1 MRRYSPSVRGA
12 ASGVGATLVRRVAR
26 RVAFALLL
34 ILVVSSAALLL
45 ARVAPGGIDDDLD
58 VPPDVRARIRA
69 EFELDQPIHVFYA
82 HWMRRLVRFD
92 LGTSFVYGRP
102 VAELV
107 LNRAA
112 NTALLAGTALALA
125 TLIGI
130 PLGVLTASRSRGL
143 LPAVVRA
150 MSVLALSMPPLLTS
164 LALILLAARTGWLPV
179 GGMGTAWHLV
189 IPAAALAFPVGA
201 TLERLQAGATTETLR
216 QPFILAALARGLP
229 RPLLLWRHSLR
240 ASLAPVL
247 GIYGVIVGT
256 LFSGSFAVE
265 IVTNWPGLG
274 RLMFDALVA
283 RDIHLVAG
291 CAVAGSC
298 FLAAGTLAA
307 DAALGWLDP
316 RLREA
321 R

>member
-1 MRRYSPSVRGA
+1 MR
-12 ASGVGATLVRRVAR
+12 ATLIRRIAR
-26 RVAFALLL
+26 RLAFALLL
-34 ILVVSSAALLL
+34 IFLVSSAALLL
-45 ARVAPGGIDDDLD
+45 ARVAPGR
-58 VPPDVRARIRA
+58 PDENIGLTPQQRAQIRA
-69 EFELDQPIHVFYA
+69 ELDLDSPLHVFYG

-102 VAELV
+102 VVALV
-107 LNRAA
+107 LDRAA
-112 NTALLAGTALALA
+112 NTALLAATALAIA
-125 TLIGI
+125 TLVGV
-130 PLGVLTASRSRGL
+130 PLGVLTASRRRGI
-143 LPAVVRA
+143 LPALVRGASVV
-150 MSVLALSMPPLLTS
+150 ALSTPPLLTA
-164 LALILLAARTGWLPV
+164 LALVLLASRTGWLPV

-189 IPAAALAFPVGA
+189 IPAVALAFPVGA
-201 TLERLQAGATTETLR
+201 TLERLQAGATAETLR

-229 RPLLLWRHSLR
+229 RSLLLWRHSFR

-247 GIYGVIVGT
+247 GVYGIIIGT

-274 RLMFDALVA
+274 RLMLDALFA

-307 DAALGWLDP
+307 DVALGWVDP
-316 RLREA
+316 RLGDTA
-321 R
+321 